1 MTRQIDTENNI
12 EIVDETTN
20 NSFPVPPV
28 TGNITG
34 AGFAKTVNLA
44 ITEIDGKL
52 GAVTTDLSTEIS
64 NAITPVSNKADQNES
79 DITDLDNR
87 LTTAEGDITTN
98 TSGISTLNSDVTALQ
113 NLNLVVVDSLQTSNF
128 TATANRVY
136 LIDTTNNVVELTL
149 PDDPEVG
156 NIVGFKD
163 ATKQFSTNLL
173 RVIPG
178 QSGSPSPVQDNI
190 EGQSGAAATFEIQV
204 DGIFLLLQ
212 YTSTRGWIFR

>member
-87 LTTAEGDITTN
+87 LTTAEGDITT
-98 TSGISTLNSDVTALQ
+98 LNNDVTALQ